1 MRKILLAAKN
11 LKIGGIEKSL
21 INLVKYLKE
30 NGYSITIVLE
40 EKKGKLYEQL
50 EKDIPIIV
58 FRPSSIKITCIRKT
72 INFLKQ
78 LIFKIKYGNKFD
90 TSISYATYS
99 KPDSFAARTASKNSV
114 LWCHADYLELNKG
127 NIKETKKFFEEI
139 HYDEFSK
146 IVFVSKSAKESF
158 LQLFPHQK
166 NVYYCNN
173 FIDST
178 KIYEQAKE
186 KIKIKYNQEIKTF
199 LNVSRHDEYQKKLSR
214 IIKAASLLKRE
225 NYKFR
230 IIFVGDGKDTHKYKY
245 IAEKYNVRQNI
256 IFEGSQ
262 NNPYPYFKISDCT
275 ILSSDYEGYPVVFLE
290 SFLFNKPVITT
301 DVSDFKEIQ
310 AGRGIV
316 TTKSTKGMYKAMKE
330 FLENG
335 YRIEKKFNS
344 RKHNL
349 EVEKQLKKILKNS

>member
-21 INLVKYLKE
+21 VNLINYLKE
-30 NGYSITIVLE
+30 NGYDVTLVLE
-40 EKKGKLYEQL
+40 ERRGRLFKEFDSDVNIMIFK
-50 EKDIPIIV
+50 
-58 FRPSSIKITCIRKT
+58 PSAIKFTPLRKS
-72 INFLKQ
+72 INFFKQ
-78 LIFKIKYGNKFD
+78 LKFKVKYRNKFD
-90 TSISYATYS
+90 ASISYATYS
-99 KPDSFAARTASKNSV
+99 KPDSFVARTASKNSI
-114 LWCHADYLELNKG
+114 LWCHADYLALNKG
-127 NIKETKKFFEEI
+127 DKNKTKDFFEEL

-158 LQLFPHQK
+158 HQIFPEQK

-178 KIYEQAKE
+178 KIFELANE
-186 KIKIKYNQEIKTF
+186 KIKIKYNQEITTF
-199 LNVSRHDEYQKKLSR
+199 LNVSRHDEPQKRLSR

-230 IIFVGDGKDTHKYKY
+230 IIFVGSGNDTQKYKY
-245 IAEKYNVRQNI
+245 LAEKYNVSQNI
-256 IFEGSQ
+256 IFEGSKD
-262 NNPYPYFKISDCT
+262 NPYPYFKISDCT

-290 SFLFNKPVITT
+290 SLLFNKPIITT
-301 DVSDFKEIQ
+301 DVSDYKDIQ

-316 TTKSTKGMYKAMKE
+316 TNKSTKGIYKAMKE
-330 FLENG
+330 FLNNG
-335 YRIEKKFNS
+335 YRIEKKFNA
-344 RKHNL
+344 RIHNF

>member
-21 INLVKYLKE
+21 VNLINYLKE
-30 NGYSITIVLE
+30 NGYDITLVLE
-40 EKKGKLYEQL
+40 ERRGRLFKEFNS
-50 EKDIPIIV
+50 EV
-58 FRPSSIKITCIRKT
+58 NIKIFKPSTIKFIPLRKI

-78 LIFKIKYGNKFD
+78 LKFELKYGKKYD
-90 TSISYATYS
+90 VSISYATYS
-99 KPDSFAARTASKNSV
+99 KPDSFVARTASKNSI
-114 LWCHADYLELNKG
+114 LWCHADYLALNK
-127 NIKETKKFFEEI
+127 NDIKKTKDFFEEI
-139 HYDEFSK
+139 CYDEFSK

-158 LQLFPHQK
+158 IQIFPEQK

-173 FIDST
+173 FINST
-178 KIYEQAKE
+178 KIFDFAKE
-186 KIKIKYNQEIKTF
+186 KIKIRYNQELTTF
-199 LNVSRHDEYQKKLSR
+199 LNVSRHDEGQKRISR

-230 IIFVGDGKDTHKYKY
+230 IILVGDGKDTQKYKY
-245 IAEKYNVRQNI
+245 LAEKYNVSHNI
-256 IFEGSQ
+256 IFEGSKD
-262 NNPYPYFKISDCT
+262 NPYPYFKISDCV

-301 DVSDFKEIQ
+301 DVSDYKVIQ
-310 AGRGIV
+310 DGRGIV
-316 TTKSTKGMYKAMKE
+316 TEKNTKSIYKAMKE
-330 FLENG
+330 FINNG
-335 YRIEKKFNS
+335 YKIEKKFNV